1 MIGRTDTDGT
11 APTVYVIDDDKAV
24 RDSLRWL
31 IESDDFPV
39 ETYASATAFLSECE
53 FGDLGCVL
61 ADVRMPEMS
70 GLELLGEL
78 GRCGVAIPVIVIT
91 GHGDVAMAVRAM
103 KAGAFDFVEKPFDD
117 GTLLDLVRNAVTA
130 SMQLRDLA
138 SEETDARNRLERLT
152 PREREVLDA
161 IAQGAP
167 NKAVAGALG
176 ISEKTVEAHRAHIM
190 GKMEAS
196 SFAVLVRKTFAAG
209 L

>member
-1 MIGRTDTDGT
+1 
-11 APTVYVIDDDKAV
+11 
-24 RDSLRWL
+24 
-31 IESDDFPV
+31 
-39 ETYASATAFLSECE
+39 
-53 FGDLGCVL
+53 
-61 ADVRMPEMS
+61 MPEMS

-78 GRCGVAIPVIVIT
+78 GRRGVGIPVIVIT

-138 SEETDARNRLERLT
+138 FEETDARDRLERLT

-161 IAQGAP
+161 IVRGAP

-190 GKMEAS
+190 AKMEAA
-196 SFAVLVRKTFAAG
+196 SFAELVRKTIAAG